1 MTRTGIYGGSFNPI
15 HNGHVSLAR
24 HLIGQ
29 GLVDEV
35 WLVVSPQNPFKAD
48 ASLLD
53 EQCRLSLARLA
64 VEHEPGIEVS
74 DVEFALPRP
83 SFMSS
88 TLRTLS
94 ARYPQREFSLII
106 GADNWV
112 RFPQW
117 HEARWI
123 MEHYPLI
130 VFPRPVTPSG
140 HCPRACTVPPLPCS
154 TSVPH
159 TSGNASPSPATTARG
174 WHRRCGSRSGRR
186 AITEP
191 PLPIPCPDGLVRDGP
206 RLICSR
212 H

>member
-117 HEARWI
+117 HEAHR
-123 MEHYPLI
+123 
-130 VFPRPVTPSG
+130 
-140 HCPRACTVPPLPCS
+140 LP
-154 TSVPH
+154 
-159 TSGNASPSPATTARG
+159 A
-174 WHRRCGSRSGRR
+174 
-186 AITEP
+186 
-191 PLPIPCPDGLVRDGP
+191 P
-206 RLICSR
+206 RLPHRGIAPGRAPCR
-212 H
+212 HSLARHQFHTHQGMHPPARLQRRGAGTAGVGADQGEGLLRSLLRPSHALTGWCVMA

>member
-35 WLVVSPQNPFKAD
+35 WLVVSPQNPFKVD

-53 EQCRLSLARLA
+53 EQYRLSLARLA

-123 MEHYPLI
+123 MEHYPII
-130 VFPRPVTPSG
+130 VFPRPGYPIGALPQGVHRAATPLLDISSTHIRECIPQPG
-140 HCPRACTVPPLPCS
+140 YNGEGLAPQVWEQIRAK
-154 TSVPH
+154 
-159 TSGNASPSPATTARG
+159 GYYGASSAHPMP
-174 WHRRCGSRSGRR
+174 
-186 AITEP
+186 
-191 PLPIPCPDGLVRDGP
+191 
-206 RLICSR
+206 
-212 H
+212 